1 MLPTRNSSPDAGDLT
16 DMNLGEQKVTGGL
29 GPDAEDDPRL
39 ASGKELLTV
48 AEVSALLRVSKMTIY
63 RMVHSDEIT
72 HVRVGRS
79 FRIPADAVRRIL
91 GTRNAAHLQP

>member
-1 MLPTRNSSPDAGDLT
+1 
-16 DMNLGEQKVTGGL
+16 
-29 GPDAEDDPRL
+29 
-39 ASGKELLTV
+39 
-48 AEVSALLRVSKMTIY
+48 LLRVSKMTIY

-91 GTRNAAHLQP
+91 GTRNAAHPRS